1 MRLTENNA
9 KFAVV
14 KTAFHGGGIL
24 SLHISA
30 EAAERAAR
38 KYKQND
44 CKCGCCRVVPI
55 TELAA
60 VPEYDGTQ
68 KPYDIAK

>member
-1 MRLTENNA
+1 MKLSENNA
-9 KFAVV
+9 NFAVV

-24 SLHISA
+24 SLHVSA

-38 KYKQND
+38 RFRQRD
-44 CKCGCCRVVPI
+44 CTCGCCRVV
-55 TELAA
+55 TVAELAD